1 MLADDRM
8 LSNVCKSGWI
18 VAIVAGLNVAASFA
32 DEPMTTPPGSANSA
46 PAAGPDTSPKT
57 GDWTPADIAAERAEC
72 ITLLR
77 DVDVDFSYI
86 PPIRQGPCGLAQPIE
101 LRGIGSHPYVKLDPP
116 AAIDCKMASQLS
128 RWFADSVQPLADT
141 WLKSQIASIR
151 IVGSFY
157 CRYKSGDVPTK
168 LDEHAKGNAIDIS
181 AFTTSTG
188 TTVTVGQSWG
198 STLRGLLLASTPKA
212 ANDASGATANS
223 GAPQPEPGQQ
233 AASRGEGADAIRA
246 ARLAELAKRGIA
258 LPKPST
264 PESNFIH
271 AIHDA
276 ACNKFGTVLGP
287 EANNDH
293 NEHFHLDMK
302 PRPGSYCE

>member
-1 MLADDRM
+1 MFADDRM
-8 LSNVCKSGWI
+8 RSNARKSGWVI
-18 VAIVAGLNVAASFA
+18 AMLACLNAAPSLA
-32 DEPMTTPPGSANSA
+32 EESTTKLPGPTNSA
-46 PAAGPDTSPKT
+46 PATSPDTSPKS
-57 GDWTPADIAAERAEC
+57 GDWTPADIIAEKAEC
-72 ITLLR
+72 VTLLR
-77 DVDVDFSYI
+77 GVDVDFSYL
-86 PPIRQGPCGLAQPIE
+86 PPIKQGPCGLAQPIE
-101 LRGIGSHPYVKLDPP
+101 LRGIGSHPYVKLEPS
-116 AAIDCKMASQLS
+116 ATINCKMAAQLS
-128 RWFADSVQPLADT
+128 RWFAESVQPLADT
-141 WLKSQIASIR
+141 WLKGQIASIR

-157 CRYKSGDVPTK
+157 CRHKSGDVPKK

-181 AFTTSTG
+181 AFTTSAG

-198 STLRGLLLASTPKA
+198 STLRGLLLALPPKA
-212 ANDASGATANS
+212 ANDASGATADS
-223 GAPQPEPGQQ
+223 GAPQTEPGQQ

-276 ACNKFGTVLGP
+276 ACNNFGTVLGP

-302 PRPGSYCE
+302 PRPRSYCE